1 MTCLFIT
8 SASQKVT
15 VSLAHP
21 QRPATNTPLSKTAQ
35 NVVEALQPK
44 VARAQVLQIV

>member
-15 VSLAHP
+15 VSLAQTP
-21 QRPATNTPLSKTAQ
+21 RRDDVPLSKTARQ
-35 NVVEALQPK
+35 VMEILQPK
-44 VARAQVLQIV
+44 VPVTHPFQVV